1 MINGLNGISP
11 FQINTNSI
19 QTEQKAKLSSQLTNK
34 TSFSDSLKLAIDQV
48 NKSQVESDKMTEALA
63 SGKNVELH
71 DVMITAQKAS
81 VTMTLAVEVRNKA
94 IEAYQ
99 EMMRMQV

>member
-1 MINGLNGISP
+1 MINSVNP
-11 FQINTNSI
+11 FQLATPPTKVQPKITGINANN
-19 QTEQKAKLSSQLTNK
+19 TENKLSFAETLKQSINDINKAQL
-34 TSFSDSLKLAIDQV
+34 
-48 NKSQVESDKMTEALA
+48 ESDKMTEALA

-71 DVMITAQKAS
+71 DVMITAQKS
-81 VTMTLAVEVRNKA
+81 SITLLTTIEVRNKA

>member
-1 MINGLNGISP
+1 MINSISP
-11 FQINTNSI
+11 F
-19 QTEQKAKLSSQLTNK
+19 KLSTEPVQIQPKISSNTTNQAENK
-34 TSFSDSLKLAIDQV
+34 TSFGETLKNAIDNV
-48 NKSQVESDKMTEALA
+48 NKTQIDSDKMTEALA

-71 DVMITAQKAS
+71 DVMIASQKS
-81 VTMTLAVEVRNKA
+81 SITLLTTIEVRNKA

>member
-1 MINGLNGISP
+1 MINRVNP
-11 FQINTNSI
+11 FQLTTQPTQIQQKSNLLTNNTNTS
-19 QTEQKAKLSSQLTNK
+19 K
-34 TSFSDSLKLAIDQV
+34 TSFADTLKQSIDQI
-48 NKSQVESDKMTEALA
+48 NQSQIESDKMTEALA
-63 SGKNVELH
+63 TGKNVELH

>member
-1 MINGLNGISP
+1 MINKVNP
-11 FQINTNSI
+11 FQLTTQPTQIQLKTISLMNNTS
-19 QTEQKAKLSSQLTNK
+19 TSK
-34 TSFSDSLKLAIDQV
+34 TSFADSLKQAINQV
-48 NKSQVESDKMTEALA
+48 NQSQIESDKMTEALA
-63 SGKNVELH
+63 TGKNVELH

-81 VTMTLAVEVRNKA
+81 VSMTLAVEVRNKA

>member
-1 MINGLNGISP
+1 MINSVTPFRLSPTALN
-11 FQINTNSI
+11 QIDLKPN
-19 QTEQKAKLSSQLTNK
+19 LSMDDTK
-34 TSFSDSLKLAIDQV
+34 TKMSFSETLKQAIEQV
-48 NKSQVESDKMTEALA
+48 NQSQVKSDNMTEALA
-63 SGKNVELH
+63 TGKNVELH

-81 VTMTLAVEVRNKA
+81 VTMSLAIEVRNKA

>member
-1 MINGLNGISP
+1 MINSVTPFRLSPTALN
-11 FQINTNSI
+11 QIDLKPNLSI
-19 QTEQKAKLSSQLTNK
+19 DDTK
-34 TSFSDSLKLAIDQV
+34 TKMSFSQTLKQAIEQV
-48 NKSQVESDKMTEALA
+48 NQSQVKSDNMTEALA
-63 SGKNVELH
+63 TGKNVELH

-81 VTMTLAVEVRNKA
+81 VTMSLAIEVRNKA

>member
-1 MINGLNGISP
+1 MINKVNP
-11 FQINTNSI
+11 FQITANPVQIQNSSRQEINKQQTSDFSNTLKQAIEKIN
-19 QTEQKAKLSSQLTNK
+19 QSQ
-34 TSFSDSLKLAIDQV
+34 I
-48 NKSQVESDKMTEALA
+48 ESDKMTEAL
-63 SGKNVELH
+63 SNGKNVELH

>member
-1 MINGLNGISP
+1 MIGK
-11 FQINTNSI
+11 INSVQQVLQPNQVQPASN
-19 QTEQKAKLSSQLTNK
+19 AKKN
-34 TSFSDSLKLAIDQV
+34 TSFGEILKKSIDQV
-48 NKSQVESDKMTEALA
+48 NTSQIESDKMTEALA

-71 DVMITAQKAS
+71 DVMISSQKAS
-81 VTMTLAVEVRNKA
+81 ITMLTAIEVRNKA

>member
-1 MINGLNGISP
+1 MINSV
-11 FQINTNSI
+11 
-19 QTEQKAKLSSQLTNK
+19 
-34 TSFSDSLKLAIDQV
+34 TSFGLSPTAQKQVELKPSLLINNTKTKVSFGETLKQAIEQV
-48 NKSQVESDKMTEALA
+48 NQSQIKSDNMTEALA
-63 SGKNVELH
+63 TGKNVELH

-81 VTMTLAVEVRNKA
+81 VTMSLAIEVRNKA

>member
-1 MINGLNGISP
+1 MINSISP
-11 FQINTNSI
+11 FQVTTTQPVQPKAINITNSK
-19 QTEQKAKLSSQLTNK
+19 TENK
-34 TSFSDSLKLAIDQV
+34 TSFAETLKQSINEI
-48 NKSQVESDKMTEALA
+48 NKAQLESDKMTEALA

-71 DVMITAQKAS
+71 DVMIASQKSSITLLTAI
-81 VTMTLAVEVRNKA
+81 EVRNKA

>member
-1 MINGLNGISP
+1 MINKVNP
-11 FQINTNSI
+11 FQLATQPTQIQQKSNSIMNNTNTS
-19 QTEQKAKLSSQLTNK
+19 K
-34 TSFSDSLKLAIDQV
+34 TSFADSLKQAINQL
-48 NKSQVESDKMTEALA
+48 NQSQIESDKMTEALA
-63 SGKNVELH
+63 TGKNVELH

-81 VTMTLAVEVRNKA
+81 VSMTLAVEVRNKA

>member
-1 MINGLNGISP
+1 MINRVNP
-11 FQINTNSI
+11 FQLTTQPTQIQQKSNLLTNNTN
-19 QTEQKAKLSSQLTNK
+19 TGK
-34 TSFSDSLKLAIDQV
+34 TSFADTLKQSIDQI
-48 NKSQVESDKMTEALA
+48 NQSQIESDKMTDALA
-63 SGKNVELH
+63 TGKNVELH
-71 DVMITAQKAS
+71 EVMITAQKAS

>member
-1 MINGLNGISP
+1 MINKVNP
-11 FQINTNSI
+11 FQLTTQPTQIQLKTNSLMDN
-19 QTEQKAKLSSQLTNK
+19 TSTSK
-34 TSFSDSLKLAIDQV
+34 TSFADSLKQAINQV
-48 NKSQVESDKMTEALA
+48 NQSQIESDKMTEALA
-63 SGKNVELH
+63 TGKNVELH

-81 VTMTLAVEVRNKA
+81 VSMTLAVEVRNKA